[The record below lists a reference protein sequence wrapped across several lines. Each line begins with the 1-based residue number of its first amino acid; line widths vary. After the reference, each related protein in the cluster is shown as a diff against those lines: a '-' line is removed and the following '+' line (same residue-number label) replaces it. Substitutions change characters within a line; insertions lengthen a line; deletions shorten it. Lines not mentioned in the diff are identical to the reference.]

1 MYTGSDECQDGNDN
15 SELCGAGGGSRGFR
29 IRGRGDYKGGKISS
43 GAPPLHFLNRTAL
56 TQISEIGYIAA
67 WQSL

>member
-1 MYTGSDECQDGNDN
+1 MSVKMAITIQNCVG
-15 SELCGAGGGSRGFR
+15 RGVGRGYLEFE
-29 IRGRGDYKGGKISS
+29 GRGDYKGGKISS
-43 GAPPLHFLNRTAL
+43 GAPPLHFLNKTAL